1 MISIDEFSGSDAL
14 LSSHEILAQWR
25 IWKGLVDGGDF
36 DGVESEPDPG
46 IGDDWYNLKWIP
58 FTHDGSG
65 NHLCIDLD
73 PADDGFS
80 GQVIRVWHDDAR
92 RERIAGGFSEWLAR
106 IAGEGQSG

>member
-1 MISIDEFSGSDAL
+1 M
-14 LSSHEILAQWR
+14 
-25 IWKGLVDGGDF
+25 
-36 DGVESEPDPG
+36 
-46 IGDDWYNLKWIP
+46 KWIP

-80 GQVIRVWHDDAR
+80 GQVIRVWPDDAR

-106 IAGEGQSG
+106 IADEGQSG